1 MVKPLGIWIL
11 LLLLSATFVAN
22 AELSTRLSSSSIEEL
37 ESLRLVIRDHG
48 SQQTEALDLS
58 ELQNDFHIM
67 GNNTSKQYQYVNG
80 RSQSWVDYQITLQP
94 KRTGTLAIPPI
105 KVGTQSTQPLSVSV
119 VPLAP
124 ATRQKIDELVFYE
137 QTFSTLDAYVQG
149 QILMRRQLFYSNGVQ
164 LYGGQPAAPQIE
176 DAVVITLGENSATTV
191 QRNGKVYGVVT
202 QNYAIF
208 PESSGTLT
216 VPPVEM
222 TASVRVLNKD
232 RVSRKGVRVSTEPQ
246 TINIRP
252 VPSSYPKNAPWLP
265 ATDVTITQAFDRDL
279 TQGTVEVGETFTQ
292 TIQVTIASNT
302 GSIAPPLNLALS
314 SEHFREYPDPPNL
327 QDDTLGNEVI
337 GRRIERRSLMA
348 LQPGVLSLPSSE
360 IVWWDTRSDS
370 LRRTALPATSI
381 SVTGTAITP
390 KSGTATRAATP
401 EQSSSAKQMQQLNSS
416 NEINNAAKVF
426 STNRATPTLLGNL
439 GLSLVVLVVGWLSW
453 RYAQRPNQ
461 KRRRALER
469 SRTELLKEIQN
480 QNLDHIQRLVS
491 DYLELRY
498 GQTHN
503 KAREIWIKEQPEAAT
518 LLQLLDQNSYDE
530 KTRMPSEDIILQL
543 ATNLLSK
550 KPNKT
555 QKEKRRALLPA
566 LYPETR

>member
-1 MVKPLGIWIL
+1 
-11 LLLLSATFVAN
+11 
-22 AELSTRLSSSSIEEL
+22 
-37 ESLRLVIRDHG
+37 
-48 SQQTEALDLS
+48 
-58 ELQNDFHIM
+58 
-67 GNNTSKQYQYVNG
+67 
-80 RSQSWVDYQITLQP
+80 
-94 KRTGTLAIPPI
+94 
-105 KVGTQSTQPLSVSV
+105 
-119 VPLAP
+119 
-124 ATRQKIDELVFYE
+124 
-137 QTFSTLDAYVQG
+137 
-149 QILMRRQLFYSNGVQ
+149 MRRQLFYSNGVQ

-279 TQGTVEVGETFTQ
+279 TQGSIEVGETFAQ
-292 TIQVTIASNT
+292 TIQVTVTSNT

-401 EQSSSAKQMQQLNSS
+401 EQSSSAIQMQQLNST

-426 STNRATPTLLGNL
+426 STNRATPALLGNL
-439 GLSLVVLVVGWLSW
+439 GLSLVVLVVGLLL
-453 RYAQRPNQ
+453 ALRP
-461 KRRRALER
+461 A
-469 SRTELLKEIQN
+469 T
-480 QNLDHIQRLVS
+480 
-491 DYLELRY
+491 
-498 GQTHN
+498 
-503 KAREIWIKEQPEAAT
+503 QPK
-518 LLQLLDQNSYDE
+518 
-530 KTRMPSEDIILQL
+530 KTKGP
-543 ATNLLSK
+543 
-550 KPNKT
+550 
-555 QKEKRRALLPA
+555 
-566 LYPETR
+566 

>member
-1 MVKPLGIWIL
+1 MVKPLGIWTL

-22 AELSTRLSSSSIEEL
+22 AELSTRLSSNSIEEL

-48 SQQTEALDLS
+48 SQQTETLDLS

-67 GNNTSKQYQYVNG
+67 GNNTSKQYQYING

-105 KVGTQSTQPLSVSV
+105 KVGSQSTKPLSVSV

-222 TASVRVLNKD
+222 TASVRVLNND

-252 VPSSYPKNAPWLP
+252 VPSSYPKN
-265 ATDVTITQAFDRDL
+265 
-279 TQGTVEVGETFTQ
+279 
-292 TIQVTIASNT
+292 
-302 GSIAPPLNLALS
+302 
-314 SEHFREYPDPPNL
+314 
-327 QDDTLGNEVI
+327 TL
-337 GRRIERRSLMA
+337 
-348 LQPGVLSLPSSE
+348 
-360 IVWWDTRSDS
+360 
-370 LRRTALPATSI
+370 ATSD
-381 SVTGTAITP
+381 
-390 KSGTATRAATP
+390 RCHH
-401 EQSSSAKQMQQLNSS
+401 
-416 NEINNAAKVF
+416 NA
-426 STNRATPTLLGNL
+426 
-439 GLSLVVLVVGWLSW
+439 SL
-453 RYAQRPNQ
+453 
-461 KRRRALER
+461 
-469 SRTELLKEIQN
+469 
-480 QNLDHIQRLVS
+480 
-491 DYLELRY
+491 
-498 GQTHN
+498 
-503 KAREIWIKEQPEAAT
+503 
-518 LLQLLDQNSYDE
+518 
-530 KTRMPSEDIILQL
+530 
-543 ATNLLSK
+543 
-550 KPNKT
+550 
-555 QKEKRRALLPA
+555 
-566 LYPETR
+566 